1 MKMSN
6 IHQFDIWF
14 ASLPMREDSHVQGG
28 RRPVIVVSNEV
39 ANKYSPIVSVI
50 PLTSKV
56 RKRRLPTHV
65 SLCVAGLPV
74 RSLALCEQLT
84 VIDKR
89 QLANRVGT
97 ISDPFDRDAINRAM
111 AVQLGMAAA

>member
-1 MKMSN
+1 MN
-6 IHQFDIWF
+6 TIHQFDIWF
-14 ASLPMREDSHVQGG
+14 ARLPMREDSHVQGG

-65 SLCVAGLPV
+65 SLCAAGLPV

-89 QLANRVGT
+89 QLTTRVGT
-97 ISDPFDRDAINRAM
+97 VNDPFDRAAINRAM

>member
-6 IHQFDIWF
+6 IHQFEIWF
-14 ASLPMREDSHVQGG
+14 ARLPMREDSHVQGG
-28 RRPVIVVSNEV
+28 RRPVIIVSNDA
-39 ANKYSPIVSVI
+39 ANKYSPTVTIV

-56 RKRRLPTHV
+56 RKRCLPTHV

-89 QLANRVGT
+89 QLANRVGMV
-97 ISDPFDRDAINRAM
+97 SDLDDRAAINRAM
-111 AVQLGMAAA
+111 AVQLGMTAA

>member
-1 MKMSN
+1 MFRADVAPSSSFQ
-6 IHQFDIWF
+6 IT
-14 ASLPMREDSHVQGG
+14 
-28 RRPVIVVSNEV
+28 RRTNT
-39 ANKYSPIVSVI
+39 APIVSVV

-65 SLCVAGLPV
+65 SRCAAGLPV

-89 QLANRVGT
+89 QLTTRVGT
-97 ISDPFDRDAINRAM
+97 VNDPFDRAAINRAM